1 MSFQQGLSGLSAS
14 SKSLEAIGNNVANAN
29 TVGFKQSQAV
39 FSDVYAASLSGTGTS
54 QIGIGTQLSEVVQ
67 QFTQGNVT
75 ASNNPLDIAINGGGF
90 FRMSTNGAI
99 SYARNG
105 QFQLDKSGYIVNSS
119 GSRLTGYVADS
130 RGILSTGAPADI
142 TIRTSDLP
150 PQTTT
155 TVEAVLNLDSRQSVP
170 ITTPFDINDPTTYN
184 NATSVSVYDSL
195 GNAHVLQTFYV
206 KTAAGAWDVYAAADQ
221 SLINGGA
228 AIGSLAFGTDGALTP
243 ASQAALP
250 INASIPV
257 TTGATPVLAVGLD
270 FTNTTQFGSTFSVNK
285 LDQDGFTSGRLSGFG
300 VGPDGTVTGRYTNG
314 QSAVLGQVVLAAF
327 SNPNGLKP
335 MGGNLWTETSE
346 SGSPMVGAPESGNLG
361 ALQSNAVEDSNVD
374 LTAELVN
381 MITAQRNYQ
390 ANAQTIKTQD
400 QVMQTLVNLR

>member
-14 SKSLEAIGNNVANAN
+14 SKTLEVIGNNVANAN

-39 FSDVYAASLSGTGTS
+39 FSDVYAASLSGSGNS
-54 QIGIGTQLSEVVQ
+54 PIGIGTKLAEVVQ

-90 FRMSTNGAI
+90 FRMNSNGATTY
-99 SYARNG
+99 SRNG
-105 QFQLDKSGYIVNSS
+105 QFQLDRSGYIVNSE
-119 GSRLTGYVADS
+119 GARLTGYVADS

-142 TIRTSDLP
+142 MIRTSDLP
-150 PQTTT
+150 PVVTD
-155 TVEAVLNLDSRQSVP
+155 TVTAQLNIDSRQSVP
-170 ITTPFDINDPTTYN
+170 ATTPFSMDDPTSYN
-184 NATSVSVYDSL
+184 NATSVSVFDSL

-206 KTAAGAWDVYAAADQ
+206 KTGAGTWDIYAAADEAM
-221 SLINGGA
+221 INGGA
-228 AIGSLAFGTDGALTP
+228 SIGNLTFGTDGALTA

-250 INASIPV
+250 VVASIPV
-257 TTGATPVLAVGLD
+257 TTGATSPLAVNID
-270 FTNTTQFGSTFSVNK
+270 FTSTTQFGSSFAVNK
-285 LDQDGFTSGRLSGFG
+285 LDQNGSTSGRLSGFG
-300 VGPDGTVTGRYTNG
+300 VGPDGTITGRYTNG
-314 QSAVLGQVVLAAF
+314 QSAVLGQVVLASFA
-327 SNPNGLKP
+327 NPNGLHP
-335 MGGNLWTETSE
+335 LGGNLWAETAE
-346 SGSPMVGAPESGNLG
+346 SGNPMVGAPTSGSLG

-381 MITAQRNYQ
+381 MITAQRVYQ